1 MRRAFSISIPV
12 ALSSYTCG
20 QVRRQVFDDTVSG
33 RAKEIFEYIAPNY
46 NITLEEWNH
55 DKDHVHILF
64 RAHPNT
70 EISKFINAYKSASS
84 RLLKKEFP
92 QIRQKLWKERFWSQ
106 NFFKQPTTGFPRF
119 KSKKRNK
126 SSYSTI
132 CINGNITISNGYR
145 LRSVTVS
152 QTPGGKSRPWILWM
166 SVPYALS
173 AILLFTVPHTMG
185 MVHSVYIFVT
195 YNFCTTVCYTA
206 INLPYGSLSVMM
218 TRVSSKRDMLSVV
231 RMGLSPLGKI
241 IAVTCTTPLVKLFGK
256 DQAAWVKTMMVWAV
270 IALILLLICFI
281 NCKETVVIAGKEK
294 AEKVPVGKGLKLLV
308 TNQYFWAVLLLWMFQ
323 SVFFSV
329 SGTILP
335 YYCKYIFKNDTWL
348 YSALYLAEILTM
360 VVCIFLCA
368 PLIRKFGKRNIALA
382 GSCIALGGQLL
393 FFLNPYSLP
402 WTVMSCLAR
411 AVGLAPLNA
420 VVFGMIGDVVEFGQ
434 WKTHVRQKSLIFA
447 VGSIGTKV
455 GAGVASAAMTV
466 LMSFA
471 GYISTSSGMATQ
483 PQSALNMIIQ
493 IYKFG
498 SLIVAG
504 GVLIVLL
511 FYKLDKKYA
520 DIMKELIDREA
531 RGEL

>member
-1 MRRAFSISIPV
+1 
-12 ALSSYTCG
+12 
-20 QVRRQVFDDTVSG
+20 
-33 RAKEIFEYIAPNY
+33 
-46 NITLEEWNH
+46 
-55 DKDHVHILF
+55 
-64 RAHPNT
+64 
-70 EISKFINAYKSASS
+70 
-84 RLLKKEFP
+84 
-92 QIRQKLWKERFWSQ
+92 
-106 NFFKQPTTGFPRF
+106 
-119 KSKKRNK
+119 
-126 SSYSTI
+126 
-132 CINGNITISNGYR
+132 
-145 LRSVTVS
+145 
-152 QTPGGKSRPWILWM
+152 
-166 SVPYALS
+166 
-173 AILLFTVPHTMG
+173 MG
-185 MVHSVYIFVT
+185 MVQSVYIFVT

-218 TRVSSKRDMLSVV
+218 IRVSSERDMLSVV

-241 IAVTCTTPLVKLFGK
+241 IAVTCTTLLVKLFGD

-308 TNQYFWAVLLLWMFQ
+308 TNKYFWAVLLLWIFQ
-323 SVFFSV
+323 SVSFSV

-348 YSALYLAEILTM
+348 YSVLYLAEILTM
-360 VVCIFLCA
+360 VVCIFLC
-368 PLIRKFGKRNIALA
+368 
-382 GSCIALGGQLL
+382 
-393 FFLNPYSLP
+393 
-402 WTVMSCLAR
+402 
-411 AVGLAPLNA
+411 APLNA

>member
-185 MVHSVYIFVT
+185 MVQSVYIFVT

-368 PLIRKFGKRNIALA
+368 PL
-382 GSCIALGGQLL
+382 
-393 FFLNPYSLP
+393 
-402 WTVMSCLAR
+402 
-411 AVGLAPLNA
+411 NA

-471 GYISTSSGMATQ
+471 GYISTSSGMATR